1 MELPL
6 SEFAN
11 RISTIQIS
19 QMSRFDNFLLQIL
32 VKINSLDLYVTQIL
46 NYSKNHQLCM
56 DVSPPWLKPR
66 RIILNPIQ
74 TDSRYPVTLSCYYK
88 GFLTDIKCHITKNYW
103 ILRFITVNAII
114 SIFTISIHIYNLEQ
128 YVVFLW
134 TWVVKSLL
142 HVVINR

>member
-56 DVSPPWLKPR
+56 DVSPP
-66 RIILNPIQ
+66 
-74 TDSRYPVTLSCYYK
+74 
-88 GFLTDIKCHITKNYW
+88 
-103 ILRFITVNAII
+103 
-114 SIFTISIHIYNLEQ
+114 
-128 YVVFLW
+128 
-134 TWVVKSLL
+134 
-142 HVVINR
+142 